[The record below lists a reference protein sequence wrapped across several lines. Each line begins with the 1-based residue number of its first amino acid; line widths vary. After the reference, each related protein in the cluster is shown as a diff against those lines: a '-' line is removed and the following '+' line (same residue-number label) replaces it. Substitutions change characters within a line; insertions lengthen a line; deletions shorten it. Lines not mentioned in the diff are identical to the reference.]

1 MSKQKF
7 SPQAVKILAVTIVC
21 MAIMLGVSAVN
32 KARGGE
38 RLVREYT
45 VTQGL
50 PRHVKY
56 ENMPSDEAQLAA
68 AWDFKY
74 MGLAQFDMC
83 PRLFHQDQP
92 DSLNFE
98 QNRQDYEEG
107 RYIREYIVHSFET
120 LPTVEYGD
128 RKTYYDEKAR
138 SCGYKEYQVVRVHF
152 SQKWSDKALER
163 APQWGDGEFTRD
175 FAVGKETGLKS
186 KWKIFELGMM

>member
-68 AWDFKY
+68 AWYAQGCFTRTSRTALILNRTVRIMRKAAISGNISYTALRPCQPWNTGTGRRTMMRKPGAADTRNTRWCACNFHRN
-74 MGLAQFDMC
+74 GLT
-83 PRLFHQDQP
+83 RLLKERP
-92 DSLNFE
+92 SGGTVSLPGILQWE
-98 QNRQDYEEG
+98 KRQDLRANG
-107 RYIREYIVHSFET
+107 RYLNWE
-120 LPTVEYGD
+120 
-128 RKTYYDEKAR
+128 
-138 SCGYKEYQVVRVHF
+138 
-152 SQKWSDKALER
+152 
-163 APQWGDGEFTRD
+163 
-175 FAVGKETGLKS
+175 
-186 KWKIFELGMM
+186 

>member
-68 AWDFKY
+68 AWYFKY

-83 PRLFHQDQP
+83 PRLFPQDQP

-107 RYIREYIVHSFET
+107 R
-120 LPTVEYGD
+120 
-128 RKTYYDEKAR
+128 
-138 SCGYKEYQVVRVHF
+138 
-152 SQKWSDKALER
+152 
-163 APQWGDGEFTRD
+163 
-175 FAVGKETGLKS
+175 
-186 KWKIFELGMM
+186 